1 MTARLQPAPARRAPR
16 VPHVPLPLIPVAPVA
31 GERRSRWAHSSPWTW
46 VSETFASKGSPGCWG
61 FADLHSQSSS
71 SHPETHSPAI
81 CSAAA
86 EHQRASSA
94 TLAGSLTSAA
104 QVESISQ
111 YACRSLLACP
121 SHKASDLTLEGHCQ
135 TELHKSHGMGS
146 ALPFFATGFPLRK
159 PQT

>member
-1 MTARLQPAPARRAPR
+1 MGSQLSLDLGLRDLRLKGLTGLLGLRGLAQPELVVTSRNALTRDLLGGRRA
-16 VPHVPLPLIPVAPVA
+16 
-31 GERRSRWAHSSPWTW
+31 
-46 VSETFASKGSPGCWG
+46 
-61 FADLHSQSSS
+61 
-71 SHPETHSPAI
+71 
-81 CSAAA
+81 SACL
-86 EHQRASSA
+86 QRQLQRPA